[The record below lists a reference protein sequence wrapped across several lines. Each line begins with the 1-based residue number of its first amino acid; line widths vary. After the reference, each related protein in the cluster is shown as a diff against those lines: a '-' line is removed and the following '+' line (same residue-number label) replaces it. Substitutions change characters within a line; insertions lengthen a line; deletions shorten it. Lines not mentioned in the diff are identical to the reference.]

1 MLEIRNITKKYKDTY
16 ALKGVTFSLDKEVV
30 GLMGVNGAGKTTLIK
45 ILTTLLK
52 QDTGEII
59 YDGER
64 IDKIEKNYLS
74 KLGYMP
80 QYACYYDDFSV
91 KEFLSY
97 MGVLK
102 GIDKSTTKDKID
114 EVLEFTNLTKEVK
127 KKVGALSGGMR
138 QRLGVAQAIINN
150 PSILILD
157 EPTAGLDPVERIR
170 FRSLINSVAQNRV
183 VLIATHIAEDVEAM
197 ADRVII
203 LNSGEILE
211 DAPIDKSQRGYIEE
225 LFMRKVMR
233 SANDKI

>member
-1 MLEIRNITKKYKDTY
+1 MTMLQINNITKKYKDTY
-16 ALKGVTFSLDKEVV
+16 AVKEVTFSLNNEVV

-52 QDTGEII
+52 QNSGEIL
-59 YDGER
+59 YNGER
-64 IDKIEKNYLS
+64 IDKIEKRYLS
-74 KLGYMP
+74 ELGYMP
-80 QYACYYDDFSV
+80 QYACYYDDFTV

-97 MGVLK
+97 MGVIK
-102 GIDKSTTKDKID
+102 GIDKKAVKEKID
-114 EVLEFTNLTKEVK
+114 EVLEFTNLTREVK

-138 QRLGVAQAIINN
+138 QRLGVAQAIIND

-170 FRSLINSVAQNRV
+170 FRQLINSVAQNRI
-183 VLIATHIAEDVEAM
+183 VLIATHIAEDVEAV

-211 DAPIDKSQRGYIEE
+211 DTPIDKSQKGYIEE
-225 LFMRKVMR
+225 LFMRKVM
-233 SANDKI
+233 KV